1 VFFYHFTQR
10 ATNHLWPDWFGVLH
24 ADEIQFVFG
33 EPLYPQA
40 NFTEEEKVFTR
51 KLLKYWSNFA
61 RYDNPN
67 GYQVEIKNEHVI
79 SLDKKE
85 PEKLNLTTLTLKQ
98 YIEPWPKYQVLFDSE
113 SNNQKAHLV
122 LNAAQVE
129 VGYNLRSDYCSFW
142 NSYLPNLILNQRK
155 LKFFIFIL

>member
-1 VFFYHFTQR
+1 M
-10 ATNHLWPDWFGVLH
+10 
-24 ADEIQFVFG
+24 
-33 EPLYPQA
+33 
-40 NFTEEEKVFTR
+40 FTR

-155 LKFFIFIL
+155 LKFFIFSLE